1 MSCDC
6 ESPDNLNIRT
16 GICDIIVSDTVKN
29 RGSMMQNLANDQ
41 DVNSNDG
48 KDAVM
53 RCDFGIVTF
62 LPMAVKY
69 KRKG

>member
-1 MSCDC
+1 
-6 ESPDNLNIRT
+6 
-16 GICDIIVSDTVKN
+16 
-29 RGSMMQNLANDQ
+29 MMQNLANDQ
-41 DVNSNDG
+41 DVNSSDG

-62 LPMAVKY
+62 LAMAVKY